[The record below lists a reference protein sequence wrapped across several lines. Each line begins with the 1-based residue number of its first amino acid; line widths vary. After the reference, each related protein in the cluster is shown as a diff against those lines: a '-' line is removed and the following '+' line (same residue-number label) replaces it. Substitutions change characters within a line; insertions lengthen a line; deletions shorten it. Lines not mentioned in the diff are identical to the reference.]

1 MTVDQAAGARDTAPR
16 SAHVPVVI
24 VGAGPV
30 GVTAALLLARRGV
43 RTVVLERH
51 HGVYPLPR
59 AVATDDE
66 VRRILQAA
74 GVDEEFTA
82 IARPARGLRL
92 LDARHRVMAEFPRA
106 EQGAHGFPQ
115 TSMFDQPELE
125 RLLRDALAR
134 RPECDLRTGVEV
146 VGVDVGAGQD
156 SNGPVRVTFRR
167 DGAEEH
173 LWADAVL
180 GCDGAGSLTRDAVGA
195 GWQDLRFEERWTV
208 VDVRTSVPVRC
219 WEGVEQVCDP
229 DRPAT
234 FMRIG
239 EDRYRWEF
247 RLRDEPEADHERLR
261 ELIAPWVDLSYGS
274 DFEVVRQAQYTFRAR
289 IADRWRRGRVFL
301 LGDAAHLT
309 PPFIGQGL
317 CSGMRDAHNLTW
329 KLARVLQQGAEERL
343 LDTYESERKPHARH
357 AIRLAVA
364 MGWAMTG
371 GQDGAA
377 VLRRGVLGAAFRI
390 PGLTAAA
397 ARDLSPA
404 LAAGPL
410 VRRRALRRTRWG
422 GRGLVGGICPQ
433 PWVAVDGRRVRL
445 DELLGGS
452 FAVLTAVPPSPSL
465 RAVAGGLG
473 ARVVPVA
480 GLGDDGHLAAWLRE
494 GRADAVLLRP
504 DRVVMDVVPSG
515 ADDFTDT
522 AGWAALL
529 HSTRKPHPAQR
540 TIDTSLLRSA
550 TR

>member
-1 MTVDQAAGARDTAPR
+1 MTVEHN
-16 SAHVPVVI
+16 SADVPVVI

-51 HGVYPLPR
+51 HDVYPLPR

-74 GVDEEFTA
+74 GVQEEFAA

-106 EQGAHGFPQ
+106 AQGAHGFPQ

-125 RLLRDALAR
+125 RVLRDALAR
-134 RPECDLRTGVEV
+134 TPECELRGGAEV
-146 VGVDVGAGQD
+146 VGVEQDGA
-156 SNGPVRVTFRR
+156 GPVRVTYR
-167 DGAEEH
+167 DDTGEH
-173 LWADAVL
+173 RLRADAVL
-180 GCDGAGSLTRDAVGA
+180 GCDGAGSLVRESIGA
-195 GWQDLRFEERWTV
+195 GWEDLRFEERWTV
-208 VDVRTSVPVRC
+208 IDVRTSLPVRC
-219 WEGVEQVCDP
+219 WEGVEQICDP
-229 DRPAT
+229 RRPAT

-247 RLRDEPEADHERLR
+247 RLKDDSALDHERLR
-261 ELIAPWVDLSYGS
+261 ALVAPWLDLAHGA
-274 DFEVVRQAQYTFRAR
+274 DFDVLRQAQYTFRAR
-289 IADRWRRGRVFL
+289 IADRWRRGRIFL

-317 CSGMRDAHNLTW
+317 CAGMRDAYNLTW
-329 KLARVLQQGAEERL
+329 KLAWVLQQGAEERL

-357 AIRLAVA
+357 VIRLAVA

-377 VLRRGVLGAAFRI
+377 AVRRGLLGAAVRV
-390 PGLTAAA
+390 PGLSTGV
-397 ARDLSPA
+397 ARNLSPV

-410 VRRRALRRTRWG
+410 VHHRRRGLG
-422 GRGLVGGICPQ
+422 GRFCPQ
-433 PWVAVDGRRVRL
+433 PWVTLEGRRVRL
-445 DELLGGS
+445 DDLLGDS
-452 FAVLTAVPPSPSL
+452 FAVLTAAPLSPSSQ
-465 RAVAGGLG
+465 AVADGLG
-473 ARVVPVA
+473 ARTVLVA
-480 GLGDDGHLAAWLRE
+480 GLGDDGRLADWMRE

-515 ADDFTDT
+515 RHDFTAT
-522 AGWAALL
+522 ADWASLL
-529 HSTRKPHPAQR
+529 HTARLSPRNVAE
-540 TIDTSLLRSA
+540 SLLRSSA
-550 TR
+550 R

>member
-1 MTVDQAAGARDTAPR
+1 MTVHKP
-16 SAHVPVVI
+16 AHVPVVI

-30 GVTAALLLARRGV
+30 GVTAAILLARRGV

-51 HGVYPLPR
+51 HAVYPLPR

-74 GVDEEFTA
+74 GVQEEFAA

-106 EQGAHGFPQ
+106 AQGAHGYPQ

-125 RLLRDALAR
+125 RVLRTALAR
-134 RPECDLRTGVEV
+134 APECELRGGVEV
-146 VGVDVGAGQD
+146 VGVEQD
-156 SNGPVRVTFRR
+156 DGGPVRVTYR
-167 DGAEEH
+167 DEAGEH
-173 LWADAVL
+173 LLRADAVL

-195 GWQDLRFEERWTV
+195 AWKDLRFEERWTV
-208 VDVRTSVPVRC
+208 VDVRTGLPVRC
-219 WEGVEQVCDP
+219 WEGVEQICDP
-229 DRPAT
+229 QRPAT

-239 EDRYRWEF
+239 ADRYRWEF
-247 RLRDEPEADHERLR
+247 RLRDDTELDHERLR
-261 ELIAPWVDLSYGS
+261 ELIAPWVDPVPGA
-274 DFEVVRQAQYTFRAR
+274 DFEVLRQARYTFRAR

-317 CSGMRDAHNLTW
+317 CAGLRDAHNLTW
-329 KLARVLQQGAEERL
+329 KLALVLRHGAEERL

-357 AIRLAVA
+357 VIRLAVA

-377 VLRRGVLGAAFRI
+377 AVRRGLLSAAVRV
-390 PGLTAAA
+390 PGLSTAVS
-397 ARDLSPA
+397 RDLSPA
-404 LAAGPL
+404 LTAGPL
-410 VRRRALRRTRWG
+410 VHRRVRGPG
-422 GRGLVGGICPQ
+422 GGLVGRFCPQ
-433 PWVAVDGRRVRL
+433 PWVTVHGRRTRL
-445 DELLGGS
+445 DDLLGDS

-465 RAVAGGLG
+465 QAVADGLG
-473 ARVVPVA
+473 ARVVRVD
-480 GLGDDGHLAAWLRE
+480 GLGDDGRLAAWLRE

-504 DRVVMDVVPSG
+504 DRVVMDVVPSRG
-515 ADDFTDT
+515 EAFTATT
-522 AGWAALL
+522 AWACLL
-529 HSTRKPHPAQR
+529 HTTRTPLPSRETVAEG
-540 TIDTSLLRSA
+540 LLRSM